1 MFKLKKWFKWYNKDE
16 DYIIYTL
23 KSSLTYCQTAIEFYQ
38 EKGRKEFFGYDYDQG
53 ICYNF
58 ENYLKDIIGIQK
70 YNDNY
75 SFISDLITDMYKSY
89 SNYSGD
95 RFYPIKSNDENKTNR
110 KFYHQPD
117 KYTPELCEI
126 RLGLIKECKEF
137 LEKL

>member
-23 KSSLTYCQTAIEFYQ
+23 KSSLTYCQRAIEFYQ

-58 ENYLKDIIGIQK
+58 ENYLKDIIGI
-70 YNDNY
+70 YNY

-89 SNYSGD
+89 SNYSDD
-95 RFYPIKSNDENKTNR
+95 RFYPIKSKSV
-110 KFYHQPD
+110 
-117 KYTPELCEI
+117 
-126 RLGLIKECKEF
+126 
-137 LEKL
+137 

>member
-1 MFKLKKWFKWYNKDE
+1 MSNTNATVKWKC
-16 DYIIYTL
+16 T
-23 KSSLTYCQTAIEFYQ
+23 KSIEFLK
-38 EKGRKEFFGYDYDQG
+38 EHNRREFFGYDYDQG
-53 ICYNF
+53 ICFNF
-58 ENYLKDIIGIQK
+58 ENYLKSILGNTI

-75 SFISDLITDMYKSY
+75 SFISELITDMYKSY

-95 RFYPIKSNDENKTNR
+95 RFYPIKSNDVEKTNR
-110 KFYHQPD
+110 KFYHQED